1 MSLYLPSFPKI
12 PYELSTDDKKFLETL
27 EGRIDDILAASKE
40 AENWQVLGHRGG
52 KLCFRNYGSCEFIHE
67 KGVKEYVFLE
77 GNPKTGEVHESPF
90 SSPNY
95 TLNDFLGAL
104 FPSRRPSLSREERSN
119 RRGQFFRQVDVY
131 LAKNRDELSKKIK
144 HIRIYQATIPEVERI
159 TGKELEI
166 VDTKRPEQFIECQ
179 DSFWLRV
186 QSYQLGA
193 DAVVHYQPGSA
204 IGTPV
209 RFKKEA

>member
-1 MSLYLPSFPKI
+1 MYLSAPIFPRI
-12 PYELSTDDKKFLETL
+12 PFGVSAHDIKFLHSL
-27 EGRIDDILAASKE
+27 EGRIDNILVASNE
-40 AENWQVLGHRGG
+40 AENWWVLGHRGG
-52 KLCFRNYGSCEFIHE
+52 ELGFRNYGGSEFIHE
-67 KGVKEYVFLE
+67 EGVKEYVSLE
-77 GNPKTGEVHESPF
+77 GNIKTGEIHESSFP
-90 SSPNY
+90 SPDY
-95 TLNDFLGAL
+95 TFKDFLGML
-104 FPSRRPSLSREERSN
+104 FPSRCPSLSREERSN
-119 RRGQFFRQVDVY
+119 RRGQFFQQVNAY